1 MPDPVSYFELGG
13 QDAGRLREFY
23 AELFGWK
30 IQTPLEA
37 AETGDYSR
45 VEQVEGGI
53 AGGIV
58 RTSGNMPPSYV
69 MFYVAV
75 DDLQAALDKAESLG
89 GKTMVPPMPMPIAGG
104 EGHIAVF
111 MDPAGNTIGLRKG

>member
-13 QDAGRLREFY
+13 QDAGKLREFY

-45 VEQVEGGI
+45 VEQAEGGI

-58 RTSGNMPPSYV
+58 RTSGNMPPS
-69 MFYVAV
+69 
-75 DDLQAALDKAESLG
+75 
-89 GKTMVPPMPMPIAGG
+89 MPSSSTARRSSGMPNIDGYWLT
-104 EGHIAVF
+104 
-111 MDPAGNTIGLRKG
+111 PLRR